1 MAQALFVT
9 TTDIAKFT
17 SLNGNLDPDKFTD
30 KMKVAQDIHIQ
41 SILGTKLFNKINDG
55 IVAGTLVAPYT
66 TLLTS
71 YIKPMVIH
79 YTMVEYLPF
88 ASYTFANKGVYKHG
102 SENGETISKEEMDS
116 LIEKERSLAQHYN
129 ERFVD
134 YICFNS
140 NLFPEY
146 NTNSNGDMFPDKD
159 VNLSG
164 WYL

>member
-1 MAQALFVT
+1 MATALFVT

-41 SILGTKLFNKINDG
+41 SILGTDLFNKINND
-55 IVAGTLVAPYT
+55 IVSGTLASPYT

-88 ASYTFANKGVYKHG
+88 ASYTIGNKGVYKHS

-116 LIEKERSLAQHYN
+116 LIEKERSLAQHYTQ
-129 ERFVD
+129 RFVD

-140 NLFPEY
+140 SLFPEY
-146 NTNSNGDMFPDKD
+146 NSNSNGDMFPDRD
-159 VNLSG
+159 VNLGG

>member
-1 MAQALFVT
+1 MSKALFVT
-9 TTDIAKFT
+9 RHDISVFT
-17 SLNGNLDPDKFTD
+17 AANGNIDNDKLLPFLNQ
-30 KMKVAQDIHIQ
+30 AQDIHIQ
-41 SILGTKLFNKINDG
+41 NILGTKLFNKINDG
-55 IVAGTLVAPYT
+55 IVANNLVAPYT
-66 TLLTS
+66 TLLTA

-88 ASYTFANKGVYKHG
+88 ASYTFGNKGVYKHG

-140 NLFPEY
+140 SLFPEY
-146 NTNSNGDMFPDKD
+146 NSNTNGDMFPDRD
-159 VNLSG
+159 VNLGG

>member
-1 MAQALFVT
+1 MATALFVT

-41 SILGTKLFNKINDG
+41 SILGSDLFNKINND
-55 IVAGTLVAPYT
+55 IVASTLIAPYT

-88 ASYTFANKGVYKHG
+88 ASYTIGNKGVYKHG

-116 LIEKERSLAQHYN
+116 LIEKERSLAQHYTQ
-129 ERFVD
+129 RFVD

-140 NLFPEY
+140 ASFPEY
-146 NTNSNGDMFPDKD
+146 NSNSNGDMFPDRD
-159 VNLSG
+159 VNLGG

>member
-1 MAQALFVT
+1 MATALFVT

-41 SILGTKLFNKINDG
+41 SILGTDLFNKINND
-55 IVAGTLVAPYT
+55 IVASTLIAPYT

-88 ASYTFANKGVYKHG
+88 ASYTIGNKGVYKHG

-116 LIEKERSLAQHYN
+116 LIEKERSLAQHYTQ
-129 ERFVD
+129 RFVD

-140 NLFPEY
+140 ASFPEY
-146 NTNSNGDMFPDKD
+146 NSNSNGDMFPDRD

-164 WYL
+164 WFL